1 MELIFDEDFFDQKDY
16 LGRAATF
23 FSKADDRGSSQPLD
37 RNQSVKVSVERH
49 DHTAVRRCLGED
61 LVVFGPLHPE
71 LTNVMARIAQFAKQ
85 RRCIRRNSLIE
96 QKFERIHSLGG

>member
-37 RNQSVKVSVERH
+37 RNQ
-49 DHTAVRRCLGED
+49 A
-61 LVVFGPLHPE
+61 
-71 LTNVMARIAQFAKQ
+71 
-85 RRCIRRNSLIE
+85 
-96 QKFERIHSLGG
+96 